1 MFHSVEFTDMKKFP
15 IIIGL
20 ATVLLLIIGV
30 LLFSKKSEP
39 IELPTVLEYYWGEG
53 CPHCK
58 NVEDFMSTWEYKDQ
72 IEIEKLEAWSNVEN
86 ARKLSDRFNYCRVPN
101 AERGVPLLFTPEGKC
116 FIGDTPI
123 IDELKSIASESA
135 ETK

>member
-1 MFHSVEFTDMKKFP
+1 
-15 IIIGL
+15 
-20 ATVLLLIIGV
+20 
-30 LLFSKKSEP
+30 
-39 IELPTVLEYYWGEG
+39 
-53 CPHCK
+53 
-58 NVEDFMSTWEYKDQ
+58 MSTWEYKDQ